1 MFCRFNQSTFS
12 FFISDKILFASLFVI
27 FFNQNNAGV
36 TDISID
42 VVPIPAFNKS
52 LLPIIEK
59 PKHSETMIND
69 TDHGKAI
76 RLLDFFV
83 RQLTLYR
90 YSTDDRSRQ
99 GFQDPTDSNYDY
111 NRFCDTG

>member
-1 MFCRFNQSTFS
+1 M
-12 FFISDKILFASLFVI
+12 
-27 FFNQNNAGV
+27 
-36 TDISID
+36 TDSSID
-42 VVPIPAFNKS
+42 VVPIPAFNES

-59 PKHSETMIND
+59 PKHSERMAND
-69 TDHGKAI
+69 SERGKAI

-111 NRFCDTG
+111 NRFCYTG